1 MILLFYFTHM
11 KYEVVDSSNPAWRP
25 MLSTNSLASAR
36 KFAKQWNAKNVD
48 YGEWCYEC
56 LITVTY

>member
-1 MILLFYFTHM
+1 M
-11 KYEVVDSSNPAWRP
+11 KYEVIDSSNPTNRP

-36 KFAKQWNAKNVD
+36 KFARQWNAKNVD
-48 YGEWCYEC
+48 YNEGVYEC

>member
-1 MILLFYFTHM
+1 M
-11 KYEVVDSSNPAWRP
+11 KYEVIDSSNPAWRP